1 MVVRLEILIVQFHF
15 HGAEMLNLVLL
26 HEYQWYRL
34 NIPWPSQSIR
44 YASQDV
50 LSPKE
55 RTMQPLLLS
64 LLSIKRS
71 QVDHYSVHLLQC
83 KHQRAVH
90 QSTHAIIY
98 NNQKTLW
105 VNNIHHLLL
114 DTHILLQLALPQI
127 E

>member
-34 NIPWPSQSIR
+34 NIPWPSQSIL

-55 RTMQPLLLS
+55 SPMQLLLLS

-71 QVDHYSVHLLQC
+71 QVGHFSVHLLYC
-83 KHQRAVH
+83 EHHSAVH
-90 QSTHAIIY
+90 QSTDAIIY
-98 NNQKTLW
+98 HNHQTLS
-105 VNNIHHLLL
+105 V
-114 DTHILLQLALPQI
+114 
-127 E
+127 